1 MCMSSIL
8 DKLRSRADEQATQQH
23 QRQAAQQ
30 RPGRP
35 AWASDER
42 VPQVSLSAEYA
53 GTIRPED
60 VPQDSV
66 THADAST
73 YRAPAPNTPMT
84 DAQRAGISVAAA
96 LAKQGR

>member
-1 MCMSSIL
+1 MCMTSIL
-8 DKLRSRADEQATQQH
+8 DKLTSRADRQATQQR
-23 QRQAAQQ
+23 QRQTAQQ

-35 AWASDER
+35 AWATDER
-42 VPQVSLSAEYA
+42 VPQVSLGAEYA
-53 GTIRPED
+53 GTMKPED

-66 THADAST
+66 TFADPAT
-73 YRAPAPNTPMT
+73 YKAPTPNAPMT

>member
-1 MCMSSIL
+1 MTSIL
-8 DKLRSRADEQATQQH
+8 DKLTSRADRQATQQH

-42 VPQVSLSAEYA
+42 VPQVSLSAEYV
-53 GTIRPED
+53 GTMKPED

-66 THADAST
+66 TFADAAT
-73 YRAPAPNTPMT
+73 YKAPAPNAPMT
-84 DAQRAGISVAAA
+84 DAQRAGLSVALQ